1 MNTLIIAFAS
11 ACAVFLSACVAAF
24 ASYRVNSRDIRAK
37 IVSASRQK
45 WIDTIQDLLAELM
58 SYALSVAILK
68 LQIKDR
74 DPVSAVATSPLLLEK
89 IQHVELVKNKIA
101 LLLDPDK
108 PEHAALFEAVNIAYR
123 RVVSREHFDILDDL
137 PADTALITERA
148 RLIAKAVW
156 ERVKRG
162 E

>member
-24 ASYRVNSRDIRAK
+24 TSYRVNDRGIKAK

-68 LQIKDR
+68 LQIKDS
-74 DPVSAVATSPLLLEK
+74 DPLSVVATSPLLLEK
-89 IQHVELVKNKIA
+89 IQHVDLVKNKIA

-108 PEHAALFEAVNIAYR
+108 PEHAALYDAVNIAYR
-123 RVVSREHFDILDDL
+123 RVVSREDFDILDDL
-137 PADTALITERA
+137 PADTALITARA
-148 RLIAKAVW
+148 RAIAKAVW